1 MRGLRRRMR
10 GIMQLADNGGVMKK
24 IFGAVLSLLLL
35 AAAGIMPT
43 RAQQQSQVPLWG
55 DLSTGPYVVG
65 FRTIYQFDRT
75 RTWRVTRGYEK
86 QFAPD
91 LNGRPIRISVW
102 YPAVRDA
109 RSRQMQFEDYIRPAG
124 PKEFAE
130 LNTIIEMRE
139 REISSSRVP
148 TGRESDLMRTL
159 VNAYADASPASG
171 RFPLVLYLG
180 A

>member
-1 MRGLRRRMR
+1 
-10 GIMQLADNGGVMKK
+10 MKK
-24 IFGAVLSLLLL
+24 IYLAALGILLL
-35 AAAGIMPT
+35 AAADVSPVV
-43 RAQQQSQVPLWG
+43 AQQKFRTPFWG
-55 DLSTGPYVVG
+55 ELSAGPYRVG
-65 FRTIYQFDRT
+65 FRTIYRFDRT

-109 RSRQMQFEDYIRPAG
+109 WSRQMQFEDYIRPAG

-139 REISSSRVP
+139 RELSSSRV
-148 TGRESDLMRTL
+148 
-159 VNAYADASPASG
+159 
-171 RFPLVLYLG
+171 
-180 A
+180 